1 MGGRLGRILPGG
13 KRRLGGYIA
22 PAQWPF
28 LFSGNLRGY
37 LKSPV

>member
-1 MGGRLGRILPGG
+1 MAGFCPAANGGSAEN
-13 KRRLGGYIA
+13 IA

-28 LFSGNLRGY
+28 LFSGSLRGY